1 MTASPDPWSMA
12 AGSVASLAGGYM
24 ASEAAKD
31 AAKIGRNSAN
41 RELGYMMD
49 AAAKADRYSAPY
61 REAGYTALDALMSMT
76 GLGGGAP
83 STPGSYKGYSE
94 DEFAEYGG
102 ADPAKQPWLE
112 SGMTPKEYYWDQR
125 RSDPKA
131 FKSAYSKKERRA
143 MRSGNPDAIRQWFDP
158 TYGLAYG
165 GPAMSGQTYNI
176 NEIGPENYYSG
187 GAMTRTS
194 QPRTIRPSA
203 QGYVRPNMQHNSGL
217 ARHQSAMGRAI
228 NRTPTTNADLRRVG
242 GAMGR
247 IGGLFQNG
255 GAIGRY
261 AGGQVGPRFDNGGPI
276 TSGGYTGQQ
285 GITFGEVSGVL
296 PGEMDMPPAGN
307 PDDWI
312 VDGPVLVDQGQ
323 LGDANID
330 PTQIGGAPGVP
341 QENSGGVDGG
351 YNFMTEP
358 GYEFRVGEGMRA
370 LERSAAAK
378 GLLGS
383 GGFGRKAIRYGQ
395 DYASQEYQNVYN
407 RIANIAGLGQVSA
420 GQGAQNALYGG
431 QGMAGAAGNAGA
443 YGAMGAMGSGNA
455 WASAFN
461 QAAQLPW
468 GDMKWPWGK
477 KETVPAGRNDQG

>member
-1 MTASPDPWSMA
+1 MEPISA
-12 AGSVASLAGGYM
+12 AIGAGASLASGAM
-24 ASEAAKD
+24 AAKAAKD
-31 AAKIGRNSAN
+31 AAKLGRNASN

-83 STPGSYKGYSE
+83 STPGSYKGYGE

-102 ADPAKQPWLE
+102 ADPSKQPWLE

-158 TYGLAYG
+158 TYGLFGNPTHSLTNQDPPVDLGGSATPRSAFIKDLVDRGVLDLSTSGLAMG

-187 GAMTRTS
+187 GAITRTS
-194 QPRTIRPSA
+194 QPRTIRPVT
-203 QGYVRPNMQHNSGL
+203 QGYVRPH
-217 ARHQSAMGRAI
+217 GRAI
-228 NRTPTTNADLRRVG
+228 
-242 GAMGR
+242 
-247 IGGLFQNG
+247 
-255 GAIGRY
+255 
-261 AGGQVGPRFDNGGPI
+261 GGQVGPEFRVPP
-276 TSGGYTGQQ
+276 TSGGYNDAAPTG
-285 GITFGEVSGVL
+285 GSL
-296 PGEMDMPPAGN
+296 PPATQ
-307 PDDWI
+307 P
-312 VDGPVLVDQGQ
+312 P
-323 LGDANID
+323 A
-330 PTQIGGAPGVP
+330 PTGVAP
-341 QENSGGVDGG
+341 QENPGGVDGG

-383 GGFGRKAIRYGQ
+383 GGHPLR
-395 DYASQEYQNVYN
+395 S
-407 RIANIAGLGQVSA
+407 GLCLTGIPER
-420 GQGAQNALYGG
+420 L
-431 QGMAGAAGNAGA
+431 
-443 YGAMGAMGSGNA
+443 
-455 WASAFN
+455 
-461 QAAQLPW
+461 
-468 GDMKWPWGK
+468 
-477 KETVPAGRNDQG
+477 

>member
-1 MTASPDPWSMA
+1 MIGGAM
-12 AGSVASLAGGYM
+12 GSKS
-24 ASEAAKD
+24 AKD
-31 AAKIGRNSAN
+31 AAKMGRNASN
-41 RELGYMMD
+41 RELGYMTD

-125 RSDPKA
+125 RNNPKA
-131 FKSAYSKKERRA
+131 FRSAYSKKERRA

-158 TYGLAYG
+158 TYGLAMG

-187 GAMTRTS
+187 GAITRTS
-194 QPRTIRPSA
+194 QPRTIRPST
-203 QGYVRPNMQHNSGL
+203 QGYVRPY
-217 ARHQSAMGRAI
+217 GRAI
-228 NRTPTTNADLRRVG
+228 
-242 GAMGR
+242 
-247 IGGLFQNG
+247 
-255 GAIGRY
+255 
-261 AGGQVGPRFDNGGPI
+261 GGQVGPGFMVPP
-276 TSGGYTGQQ
+276 TSGGYNDAIPNG
-285 GITFGEVSGVL
+285 GSL
-296 PGEMDMPPAGN
+296 PPATQT
-307 PDDWI
+307 P
-312 VDGPVLVDQGQ
+312 
-323 LGDANID
+323 A
-330 PTQIGGAPGVP
+330 PTGGVP
-341 QENSGGVDGG
+341 QENPGGVEGG
-351 YNFMTEP
+351 YNFMTDP
-358 GYEFRVGEGMRA
+358 GYQFRQDEGMRA
-370 LERSAAAK
+370 LERGAAARG
-378 GLLGS
+378 GLLS

-407 RIANIAGLGQVSA
+407 RIANIAGLGQVSS

-468 GDMKWPWGK
+468 GDVKWPWGGTNSGGTSSGHGGVIGTDIFSK
-477 KETVPAGRNDQG
+477 DYS